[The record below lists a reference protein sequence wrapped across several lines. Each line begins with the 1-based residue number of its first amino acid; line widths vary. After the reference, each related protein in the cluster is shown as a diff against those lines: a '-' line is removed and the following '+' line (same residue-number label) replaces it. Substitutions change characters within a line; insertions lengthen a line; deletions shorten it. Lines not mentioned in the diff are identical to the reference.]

1 MVIRAAALD
10 RLGTES
16 AFQVL
21 ARANALAEQGRS
33 VINLGIGQP
42 DFRTP
47 EHVVEAAC
55 RALRDGHHGYTP
67 AKGIPELRAAV
78 ADDVGGRTGASVDP
92 EHVVVVP
99 GGKVTMFFAIAMFGE
114 PGAEIVYP
122 DPGFPIYQS
131 LVRYSGAT
139 PRPLPLR
146 EADDFAPT
154 ADALAEAITA
164 QTRLVILNSPG
175 NPTGGVIPPAQMDRI
190 AAVLA
195 RNPQTAVLSDE
206 IYSRLTYDDRA
217 HVSLLAYPELRGRV
231 ILLDGWSK
239 THAMTGWR
247 LGYGVWPRALVGD
260 AERLAINSHSCVNA
274 AAQHAG
280 LAALTGPQDHVG
292 EMHAAF
298 DDRRRALVDRLNAI
312 PGIACR
318 PPGGAFYAFP
328 NVAGTGYST
337 KHLQTALL
345 EEAGV
350 AAIAG
355 SSFGAAGE
363 GYLRLSYA
371 TTKDDVLAAA
381 DRIAAWLD
389 GARTQRSA

>member
-1 MVIRAAALD
+1 
-10 RLGTES
+10 
-16 AFQVL
+16 
-21 ARANALAEQGRS
+21 
-33 VINLGIGQP
+33 
-42 DFRTP
+42 
-47 EHVVEAAC
+47 
-55 RALRDGHHGYTP
+55 
-67 AKGIPELRAAV
+67 
-78 ADDVGGRTGASVDP
+78 
-92 EHVVVVP
+92 
-99 GGKVTMFFAIAMFGE
+99 
-114 PGAEIVYP
+114 
-122 DPGFPIYQS
+122 
-131 LVRYSGAT
+131 
-139 PRPLPLR
+139 
-146 EADDFAPT
+146 
-154 ADALAEAITA
+154 
-164 QTRLVILNSPG
+164 VILNSPG

-247 LGYGVWPRALVGD
+247 LGYGVWPTALVGD

-328 NVAGTGYST
+328 NVAGTGYSA
-337 KHLQTALL
+337 KHLETALL